1 MINLHK
7 ARNSDCVTC
16 SNCSHEKS
24 IKDKL
29 GLMNETSQTQKA
41 HPATKQKRMGTMHTE
56 RFVGI
61 DIHKR
66 HVVVAAVD
74 KQQKVLLSPKKISN

>member
-1 MINLHK
+1 M
-7 ARNSDCVTC
+7 
-16 SNCSHEKS
+16 
-24 IKDKL
+24 KDKL

-41 HPATKQKRMGTMHTE
+41 HPANKQKRMGTMHTE

-66 HVVVAAVD
+66 HVVVAAVEHNRGVYSSKYNRLCD
-74 KQQKVLLSPKKISN
+74 YCLRIYC